1 MAHNNQMAL
10 LKQGPQAWN
19 AWRRE
24 QPNAIVDLS
33 AGSLRGLNLAGADL
47 SGADLRGADLRGT
60 VLDGSNL
67 SSACLSGANLFKAT
81 LDGADLSGCDLT
93 GAQFLHCGQLEAA
106 RNWQLAYRDEG
117 LACGATIPARAND
130 PADGQGSNSG

>member
-1 MAHNNQMAL
+1 MAREDQIVL

-24 QPNAIVDLS
+24 QPNAVVDLS
-33 AGSLRGLNLAGADL
+33 TGGLRGLDLAGADL

-67 SSACLSGANLFKAT
+67 AGARLEGANLFKAT
-81 LDGADLSGCDLT
+81 LDGADLYKCDLS
-93 GAQFLHCGQLEAA
+93 GAQFLHCGQLEVAQ
-106 RNWQLAYRDEG
+106 NWQSAYRDEG
-117 LACGATIPARAND
+117 LACGATIPVMADDN
-130 PADGQGSNSG
+130 ADGPDQR